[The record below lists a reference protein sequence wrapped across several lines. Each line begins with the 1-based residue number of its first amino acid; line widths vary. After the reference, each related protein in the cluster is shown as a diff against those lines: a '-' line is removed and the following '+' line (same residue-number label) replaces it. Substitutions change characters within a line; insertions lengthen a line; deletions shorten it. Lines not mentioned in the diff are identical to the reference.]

1 MDQKLHI
8 FFFPF
13 LAQGHML
20 PTLDMARVFSSRGVK
35 STMITTHQCIPMFE
49 KSIQRK
55 GKQSFTDI
63 SIRGIHFP
71 AVEAG
76 LPEGTESVDQIKSEH
91 LIPHFIMAT
100 AMLQDQLEQLLEEC
114 RPHCLIADKFFP
126 WATEA
131 AAKFRIPR
139 LFFDGMS
146 FFANTAEEIMRV
158 HRPFDYVSSDS
169 EPFLVP
175 DLPHE
180 IKLTRAKIP
189 SYERDKETAGTEL
202 GRFLQRV
209 RDSDSKSYG
218 RIVNSFYEL
227 EPEYVEYYTKILGRK
242 AWHVGPFLLC
252 NKEVEDKIGRGKN
265 PTLMNTKQ
273 FLNEKLLADVLKV
286 GVAVGSREWSRVAR
300 EVKGEALA
308 KAVELVMV
316 GEEAVKIRGR
326 SKSLKDMARKAVE
339 EGGSSYTDFDVLIK
353 ELKSYHSE
361 RDQE

>member
-20 PTLDMARVFSSRGVK
+20 PTLDMAKVFCSRGVK
-35 STMITTHQCIPMFE
+35 STMITTDQHVHMFE
-49 KSIQRK
+49 KSIQKNRK
-55 GKQSFTDI
+55 QLFTDI
-63 SIRGIHFP
+63 SIRAIHFP

-126 WATEA
+126 WATES

-139 LFFDGMS
+139 LVFDGTSS
-146 FFANTAEEIMRV
+146 FSDTVDEILRV

-180 IKLTRAKIP
+180 ITLTRAKIP

-218 RIVNSFYEL
+218 RVVNSFYEL
-227 EPEYVEYYTKILGRK
+227 EPEYVEYCTKILGRK

-252 NKEVEDKIGRGKN
+252 NKEVEDKIGRGK
-265 PTLMNTKQ
+265 KSDID
-273 FLNEKLLADVLKV
+273 EHECLK
-286 GVAVGSREWSRVAR
+286 WS
-300 EVKGEALA
+300 
-308 KAVELVMV
+308 KA
-316 GEEAVKIRGR
+316 
-326 SKSLKDMARKAVE
+326 LKDMARKAVE
-339 EGGSSYTDFDVLIK
+339 EGGSSYADFDALIN
-353 ELKSYHSE
+353 ELKSYRSE